1 MCVGLSGMWLGVDG
15 AYRSRCER
23 KVSFETRPKTMDE
36 RCIMEWGFLVGS
48 TASDVQCH
56 RSVEVAAAVEA
67 VLLKPTGAM
76 RDLQREAW
84 GLDIAGSCCRRS
96 TCTCTCITDVLA
108 SRLQLHIRMTVRHSS
123 TCICVCSVEA
133 TQDLGPKGQVGEEGR
148 CRVRTKSFGWR
159 ARWDVPL

>member
-1 MCVGLSGMWLGVDG
+1 MYHNM
-15 AYRSRCER
+15 
-23 KVSFETRPKTMDE
+23 
-36 RCIMEWGFLVGS
+36 GFPCGKS

-96 TCTCTCITDVLA
+96 TCICTCITDVLA
-108 SRLQLHIRMTVRHSS
+108 LRPQLCIRMIARHNS
-123 TCICVCSVEA
+123 TCIYMCSVEPA
-133 TQDLGPKGQVGEEGR
+133 QDPGPKGQVGEEGR

>member
-1 MCVGLSGMWLGVDG
+1 MAFLADEPGVAEAAVFGAVVLLAGACEVGDLSVVWTFRSVLEGTWEFWMCVGLSGMWLGVDG

-76 RDLQREAW
+76 RDLHRKA
-84 GLDIAGSCCRRS
+84 
-96 TCTCTCITDVLA
+96 
-108 SRLQLHIRMTVRHSS
+108 
-123 TCICVCSVEA
+123 
-133 TQDLGPKGQVGEEGR
+133 
-148 CRVRTKSFGWR
+148 
-159 ARWDVPL
+159 